1 MQSLWQDVR
10 FSVRTLLK
18 KPGFALIAIFT
29 LALGIGANSA
39 IFSVINSVLLRPL
52 PYKEPERLA
61 LVQQSMPKLGFYYGG
76 VSAPELLDYIA
87 ENKTFTEMA
96 GYGTISL
103 NLTGDTH
110 PLRLQA
116 ARVSANLFSML
127 GVSPLLGRSFSTEE
141 AAANASSVVI
151 LSEKL
156 WQTQFAGD
164 PKIIGRTIR
173 LDERPY
179 TVVGVMPSQLHF
191 PPTGTAFA
199 DAVELWTPL
208 ALTEDEKQARR
219 RDSNFNLIG
228 RLKPGVPI
236 EQAQAD
242 VESIAAHIEQQHPDI
257 YQGTIRITANAVGL
271 ADRMAQGVR
280 RLLWVLLG
288 AVGLVLLIACA
299 NVANLLLARAAS
311 RRKEI
316 AIRSALGAGRARI
329 VRQLLTESLLLALV
343 AGVVGALLAWWVTD
357 LIARF
362 GPEDVPRLAETR
374 LDGRVLAFTL
384 LVSTLTGVLFGLVPA
399 WQSARINLT
408 TALKESA
415 RNSSGEGTRLRAV
428 LVALEMALAVVLLI
442 GAGLLINGFVRLM
455 HVSPGFNPEGVV
467 VARTTLPATRY
478 PDIERGKAV
487 YRQALNRIAAL
498 PGVQSV
504 SVASNLPLTD
514 EWQIGFRV
522 EGGDENAFYTAHG
535 SFISNDYFRAMGIP
549 LMKGR
554 GFTDDDRPDGVPVI
568 VVNETM
574 ARRFWPGQEAIGK
587 RIRWG
592 GWNPQGWLTIVGV
605 ATDVKLSSL
614 EAESEPTVYMPTFQ
628 ISRLR
633 REALFIARTSADPS
647 DLATALRREINAV
660 DADLPVYDIRTMNE
674 VVADSVAQRRFTM
687 WLLTGFA
694 AAALLLAA
702 IGLYGVISYSVAQ
715 RTQEIGIRMAL
726 GAQTGNV
733 VRQIVAQGMKLALV
747 GLWSGLIAAF
757 ALTRLMTNLLYGV
770 SATDPL
776 TFAGIAILLSGVAL
790 LACWVPARRAAKVDP
805 MIALRYE

>member
-1 MQSLWQDVR
+1 MQILWQDVR
-10 FSVRTLLK
+10 FSVRTLLT
-18 KPGFALIAIFT
+18 KPGFALIAILM

-87 ENKTFTEMA
+87 ENKTFAEMA
-96 GYGTISL
+96 GYGTLSL
-103 NLTGDTH
+103 NLTGDTR
-110 PLRLQA
+110 PQRLQA

-156 WQTQFAGD
+156 WETQFAAD
-164 PKIIGRTIR
+164 PNILGRTIR

-179 TVVGVMPSQLHF
+179 TVVGVMPSQLQF
-191 PPTGTAFA
+191 PPTGNAFS

-329 VRQLLTESLLLALV
+329 VRQLLTESVLLALI
-343 AGVVGALLAWWVTD
+343 AGIVGALLAWWVTD
-357 LIARF
+357 LIAKF
-362 GPEDVPRLAETR
+362 GPEHVPRLAETR
-374 LDGRVLAFTL
+374 LDGSVLVFTL

-415 RNSSGEGTRLRAV
+415 RNSSGEGARLRAV
-428 LVALEMALAVVLLI
+428 LVAVEMALAVVLLI

-467 VARTTLPATRY
+467 IARTTLPAERY
-478 PDIERGKAV
+478 PEIQRGKAV

-498 PGVQSV
+498 PGVQAV
-504 SVASNLPLTD
+504 SVASNLPLTS

-535 SFISNDYFRAMGIP
+535 NFISADYFRAMGIP
-549 LMKGR
+549 LLKGR
-554 GFTDDDRPDGVPVI
+554 GFTDNDRLDGIPVI

-574 ARRFWPGQEAIGK
+574 ARRFWPGQDVIGK

-592 GWNPQGWLTIVGV
+592 GWNPDGWLTIVGV
-605 ATDVKLSSL
+605 TTDVKLSSL

-628 ISRLR
+628 VSRLR
-633 REALFIARTSADPS
+633 SEVLFIARTSADPAS
-647 DLATALRREINAV
+647 LAAALRREINAV
-660 DADLPVYDIRTMNE
+660 DAELPVYGIRTMNE
-674 VVADSVAQRRFTM
+674 VVAESVAQRRFTM
-687 WLLTGFA
+687 NLLTGFA

-733 VRQIVAQGMKLALV
+733 VRQVVAQGMKLALI
-747 GLWSGLIAAF
+747 GLSSGLIAAF
-757 ALTRLMTNLLYGV
+757 ALTRLMKNLLYGV
-770 SATDPL
+770 SATDPT
-776 TFAGIAILLSGVAL
+776 TFGGITLLLGAVAL
-790 LACWVPARRAAKVDP
+790 LACYIPARRAAKIDP
-805 MIALRYE
+805 LIALRAE